1 MLFYTRVNVL
11 FYILKLS
18 KKINLLR
25 MATPDLLQRL
35 EKRALIAE
43 QLIDVLRNEVAE
55 LKKASE
61 SLGHSQ
67 LEAENEQLKQ
77 EVEEWKSRLIQL
89 ELSHG
94 KTQVC
99 NAPPPILSYIR
110 FSNSYSFTYNNL
122 ELFNMYFCYDF
133 TYFKVPLPAKNGRM
147 ASTTYLASIPTQ
159 PPPVEKPPT
168 FEGATQ
174 GGDTASDKDK
184 KKEKKAK
191 PATESKEKAGGKGAV
206 TAEEPPV
213 DVGRL
218 DLRVG
223 RIMTAKR
230 HPDADALYVEE
241 VDVGEDKPRTVV
253 SGLVKF
259 VPLEAMQNRLAVLL
273 CNLKPAKMRGVTSE
287 AMVMCAS
294 SPDKVEILDPP
305 EGSQPGDEIH
315 VEGYPRVPD
324 PVLNPKKKIFETVA
338 PDLKTDHEGVATY
351 KGSPFTVPGKGVV
364 KAFTLFGVNVK

>member
-1 MLFYTRVNVL
+1 
-11 FYILKLS
+11 
-18 KKINLLR
+18 
-25 MATPDLLQRL
+25 MATPELLQRL

-77 EVEEWKSRLIQL
+77 EVEEWKSRLVQL

-94 KTQVC
+94 KTQV
-99 NAPPPILSYIR
+99 
-110 FSNSYSFTYNNL
+110 
-122 ELFNMYFCYDF
+122 
-133 TYFKVPLPAKNGRM
+133 PLPAKNGRM
-147 ASTTYLASIPTQ
+147 TTAYLASVPPQT
-159 PPPVEKPPT
+159 PPVEKPPT
-168 FEGATQ
+168 SEGATQ
-174 GGDTASDKDK
+174 DGDIASDNKGK

-206 TAEEPPV
+206 TVEEPPV

-305 EGSQPGDEIH
+305 ECSQPGDEIH

-338 PDLKTDHEGVATY
+338 PDLKTDMEGVATY

>member
-1 MLFYTRVNVL
+1 
-11 FYILKLS
+11 
-18 KKINLLR
+18 
-25 MATPDLLQRL
+25 MATPELLQRL

-94 KTQVC
+94 KTQV
-99 NAPPPILSYIR
+99 
-110 FSNSYSFTYNNL
+110 
-122 ELFNMYFCYDF
+122 
-133 TYFKVPLPAKNGRM
+133 PLPAKNGRM
-147 ASTTYLASIPTQ
+147 TATAYLASMPTL

-168 FEGATQ
+168 SEGATQ
-174 GGDTASDKDK
+174 GGDTASDKKDK

-191 PATESKEKAGGKGAV
+191 PATESKEKAGGKGAL

-294 SPDKVEILDPP
+294 SPDKVSQYGGVDSIRRVNMEVSIRHGELIWRHRLDKVEILDPP

-315 VEGYPRVPD
+315 IEGYPRVPD

>member
-1 MLFYTRVNVL
+1 
-11 FYILKLS
+11 
-18 KKINLLR
+18 
-25 MATPDLLQRL
+25 MATPELLQRL

-77 EVEEWKSRLIQL
+77 EVEEWKSRLVQL

-94 KTQVC
+94 KTQV
-99 NAPPPILSYIR
+99 
-110 FSNSYSFTYNNL
+110 
-122 ELFNMYFCYDF
+122 
-133 TYFKVPLPAKNGRM
+133 PLPAKNGRM
-147 ASTTYLASIPTQ
+147 TTAYLASVPPQT
-159 PPPVEKPPT
+159 PPVEKPPT
-168 FEGATQ
+168 SEGATQ
-174 GGDTASDKDK
+174 DGDIASDNKGK

-338 PDLKTDHEGVATY
+338 PDLKTDMEGVATY